1 MLHAS
6 WLCEIAIRQPRPR
19 EPRFMFLNVV
29 DFTGVRDALDFQ
41 YGQMGQTFLFVSF
54 LFYLLVLSACFIC
67 LFSEP
72 SNEGILHGNLKVLLS
87 CI

>member
-6 WLCEIAIRQPRPR
+6 WLCEIAIRQPHPR

-41 YGQMGQTFLFVSF
+41 YGQMGPTFLFVSC
-54 LFYLLVLSACFIC
+54 LFYLLVLSACF
-67 LFSEP
+67 LSPQTKGFST
-72 SNEGILHGNLKVLLS
+72 GI
-87 CI
+87 